1 MYLSSIYHLYDLS
14 IIYSSFI
21 HRLYDLSIIYCY
33 PFHSY
38 YFHNADICRC
48 EVLYDYQGQQADE
61 LSIVPGDS
69 IFVTEKI
76 DEDWWQGNLNGVIG
90 IFPANYVE
98 EVEKYD

>member
-1 MYLSSIYHLYDLS
+1 MIYLSS
-14 IIYSSFI
+14 I
-21 HRLYDLSIIYCY
+21 HRLYDLSIIYPSSIHHLFIVY
-33 PFHSY
+33 MIYLSI
-38 YFHNADICRC
+38 HNADICRC

>member
-1 MYLSSIYHLYDLS
+1 MIYLSSIHHLLLS
-14 IIYSSFI
+14 
-21 HRLYDLSIIYCY
+21 
-33 PFHSY
+33 HSY
-38 YFHNADICRC
+38 NYFHNADICRC

>member
-1 MYLSSIYHLYDLS
+1 MIYLSSIY
-14 IIYSSFI
+14 
-21 HRLYDLSIIYCY
+21 RLYDLSIIYPSSIHHLFIVY
-33 PFHSY
+33 MIYLSI
-38 YFHNADICRC
+38 HNADICRC